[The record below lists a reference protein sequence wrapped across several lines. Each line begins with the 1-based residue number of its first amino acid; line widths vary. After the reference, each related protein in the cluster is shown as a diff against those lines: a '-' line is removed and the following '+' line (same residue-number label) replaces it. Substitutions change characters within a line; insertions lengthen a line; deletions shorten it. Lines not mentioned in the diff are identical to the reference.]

1 MMQEGVAVQAALE
14 CTSCEVRYGHRMSD
28 IHSLRVQVP
37 KYWGALGT
45 LKPCYLGTWTLGLL
59 FWEHREAAIR
69 QLKVDGG
76 LKVLSALCLCS
87 VVIIG
92 TTIVQYSIV

>member
-1 MMQEGVAVQAALE
+1 MQEGVAAPAALG
-14 CTSCEVRYGHRMSD
+14 CISCEVRYDHRMSD
-28 IHSLRVQVP
+28 IHSFRVQGP

-45 LKPCYLGTWTLGLL
+45 LKPCYLGAWTLGLL
-59 FWEHREAAIR
+59 FWEHHEAAIR

-76 LKVLSALCLCS
+76 LKVLSALCLYS

-92 TTIVQYSIV
+92 TTIAQYSIV